1 MKKAFLSML
10 VCGAAAFS
18 CASAEI
24 IWVDGVNAEDGWF
37 DANKTKASAMD
48 DNLCYG
54 ASAAN
59 LIRWWQSKYQVPAG
73 TPNTIDAVWKQY
85 VDSCT
90 DGSKGGDTA
99 MAMQWWLTGVG
110 SLNVGESSASEAA
123 DKTLYPYTLTYQIWD
138 SNSQQ
143 YKIVEGDFPLAR
155 HDGYYMTQ
163 YNVPLY
169 SDKYIDYDNWQWV
182 EVGNGIYNF
191 LGGGLD
197 SDVTLA
203 KISDAVTS
211 GKGVSLSIK
220 GDNTAGHAI
229 TLWGVETKTVGGEIS
244 KLWITD
250 SDDAQ
255 YGLNPNGLFSVEVTQ
270 KDGKLYIDTPDS
282 DWYAENSN
290 TYIDGMYTIDPSVSL
305 LWGMQLIPEPG
316 TATLSLLALAGL
328 AVRRRR

>member
-24 IWVDGVNAEDGWF
+24 IWVDGVNAEDGWV
-37 DANKTKASAMD
+37 DANKTTASAMD

-59 LIRWWQSKYQVPAG
+59 LITWWQSKYQVPAG
-73 TPNTIDAVWKQY
+73 TPNTIDAVWKKY

-90 DGSKGGDTA
+90 DATMGGDTA

-110 SLNVGESSASEAA
+110 SYGTNTGPEHEGR
-123 DKTLYPYTLTYQIWD
+123 TMYPYTLTVDVIKDGQ
-138 SNSQQ
+138 
-143 YKIVEGDFPLAR
+143 KVEENRNFPLTL
-155 HDGYYMTQ
+155 HSGYYYDQ
-163 YNVPLY
+163 YDLDRWNKTVLLEIGSTVQRVSYPY
-169 SDKYIDYDNWQWV
+169 AISD
-182 EVGNGIYNF
+182 F
-191 LGGGLD
+191 LGGGVQT
-197 SDVTLA
+197 VTSQ
-203 KISDAVTS
+203 KIIDAVTS
-211 GKGVSLSIK
+211 GKGVSLSIE

-270 KDGKLYIDTPDS
+270 KDGMLYIDTPDS
-282 DWYAENSN
+282 TWYDESYN
-290 TYIDGMYTIDPSVSL
+290 TYITHMYTIDPSVSL

>member
-1 MKKAFLSML
+1 MF
-10 VCGAAAFS
+10 VCGVAAFS
-18 CASAEI
+18 CAATEI
-24 IWVDGVNAEDGWF
+24 IWVDGVSESGGWY
-37 DANKTKASAMD
+37 DANKTEASTMD

-59 LIRWWQSKYQVPAG
+59 LITWWQSKYQVPAG
-73 TPNTIDAVWKQY
+73 TPNTIDAVWNMY

-110 SLNVGESSASEAA
+110 SLNVGESPASEAA
-123 DKTLYPYTLTYQIWD
+123 DKTLYRYTLIYQIWD

-163 YNVPLY
+163 YSVPLY
-169 SDKYIDYDNWQWV
+169 SDEYFDYESRQWV
-182 EVGNGIYNF
+182 EAGNGIYNF

-220 GDNTAGHAI
+220 GNSTSGHAI
-229 TLWGVETKTVGGEIS
+229 TLWGVESETVGGEIS

-255 YGLNPNGLFSVEVTQ
+255 YSWLDLDGLFAVDVEERN
-270 KDGKLYIDTPDS
+270 GKLYISTPDS
-282 DWYAENSN
+282 VWYAENSN